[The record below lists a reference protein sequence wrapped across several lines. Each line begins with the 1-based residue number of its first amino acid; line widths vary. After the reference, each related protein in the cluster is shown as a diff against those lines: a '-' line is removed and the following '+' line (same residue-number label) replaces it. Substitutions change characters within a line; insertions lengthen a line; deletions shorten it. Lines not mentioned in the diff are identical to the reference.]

1 ILHPLQKNKPS
12 KQFYPAS
19 KKMICRDMKL
29 ISLEKILSSLKM
41 LKPRVKV
48 PDNIRKKALVA
59 LNRMME
65 ISK

>member
-1 ILHPLQKNKPS
+1 
-12 KQFYPAS
+12 
-19 KKMICRDMKL
+19 MICRDMKL